1 MAEKS
6 TITLKR
12 TRVSTS
18 SSSESETR
26 SPDGKRIYISTFN
39 TTLTEN
45 DTRGGSLD
53 DSGDQVLKALTM
65 TNKIGQQLQQILD
78 RLERMETKLQTM
90 EGVLLQISN
99 LEKAVNKIQVS
110 IVSFNDKAKKMD
122 ETIQD
127 LDAGLTSLNA
137 DIEEMQNREKQNL
150 GKIKELH
157 DQILYQDVYSRR
169 ENVRIFGLPETD
181 HSTEN
186 TGDVVYKFFER
197 ELELENA
204 RNIEFQ
210 RVHRLGKRKA
220 GQSRPVIVRFLRFPE
235 RELVFRSVR
244 DLGVESEVKVYAD
257 LPKEIRERRQKLWP
271 KMKKA
276 REEGKVAFF
285 DKREPD
291 KLYIDGVLSI

>member
-18 SSSESETR
+18 SSSDSETR
-26 SPDGKRIYISTFN
+26 SPDGKRIYISSFN

-45 DTRGGSLD
+45 DASGGSLD

-65 TNKIGQQLQQILD
+65 TNKIGKQLQQILD
-78 RLERMETKLQTM
+78 RLESMETKLQTM
-90 EGVLLQISN
+90 EGVLSQISN

-150 GKIKELH
+150 GKIKELQ

-169 ENVRIFGLPETD
+169 ENLRIFGLPETD

-220 GQSRPVIVRFLRFPE
+220 GQSRPIIVRFLRFPE

-291 KLYIDGVLSI
+291 KLYIDGMLSI